1 MKNILESHE
10 NMQQGLKK
18 HCGMLLTDATAPV
31 VLNSIDPNSNIYIP
45 NPLSKWATVK
55 KPAFMKYSL
64 FTRDPYNRLL

>member
-31 VLNSIDPNSNIYIP
+31 VLNSIDPNSNLHTKSPIQMSHGQKTGLHEILVVY
-45 NPLSKWATVK
+45 
-55 KPAFMKYSL
+55 
-64 FTRDPYNRLL
+64 